1 MAAIVDEQITLPDGA
16 SGVSL
21 QKLSGTIYWSFER
34 MTGNDQGFKL
44 GNNVENIWLQ
54 PTQTPSLYLYGVG
67 TVIHQMLSPQSY

>member
-21 QKLSGTIYWSFER
+21 QKLSGT
-34 MTGNDQGFKL
+34 DQGFKL